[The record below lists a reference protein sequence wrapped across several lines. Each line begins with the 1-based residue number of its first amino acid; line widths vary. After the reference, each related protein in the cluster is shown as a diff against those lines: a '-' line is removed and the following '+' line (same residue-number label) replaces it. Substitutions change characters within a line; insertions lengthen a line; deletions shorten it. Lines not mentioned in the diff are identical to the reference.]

1 MSQIFW
7 LKWSLISNLV
17 TSIEYI
23 ISLIRS
29 DITLPSGKWN
39 TNGCGLISQEGSI
52 VTCQCDHLT
61 HFAILFSPGVPV
73 HQSVCLSVYITVHF
87 IG

>member
-7 LKWSLISNLV
+7 LKWSLIANLV

-23 ISLIRS
+23 TSLIRS
-29 DITLPSGKWN
+29 DITLSSGEWN
-39 TNGCGLISQEGSI
+39 TKGCGLISQEGSI

-61 HFAILFSPGVPV
+61 HFAVLLSPGVQV
-73 HQSVCLSVYITVHF
+73 HKSACLFVYITVHF